1 MLDVLEEHFE
11 ELDFLWEQRE
21 RVLFAPDWMIDQ
33 LGELEARAEAH
44 LDGLVIGAGHSV
56 AIAKPYLV
64 AEETGVATAAAFTL
78 LAMDSAPLALD
89 VVDSLRMGPPAAREG
104 IKLALFHS
112 DVRNVVDAIY
122 ELSMGRDINLR
133 ALATEVLAF
142 HRLRPPP
149 EVERLLE
156 HQDVG
161 VRRRATWATG
171 RFGSMTSAAFERG
184 LRDEDRTLRKWT
196 LEAAAYCGLPE
207 LLPLCRGMTRGPDAS
222 HEVLAFL
229 GVVGDRQDLTTLKAA
244 LSDRRLA
251 AGAIAGMASLGNVA
265 AVPLLLEAMGDPDLA
280 TPAAEAFTRITG
292 ASVARESAGPPV
304 EGSEHD
310 AEDEFAATVLP
321 LDVSA
326 TRTTWDRIRPRFQD
340 GEARFQ
346 MGMDLSTV
354 EFPVP
359 VLSLLPLQAR
369 RDAYVGARSR
379 NPRAVPDLE
388 LESRV
393 ACQQAVLSK
402 RSK

>member
-222 HEVLAFL
+222 HEALAFL

-265 AVPLLLEAMGDPDLA
+265 AVPLLLGPWAIRIWPLRLPRPSQGSQVRPWRENRRGRRSR
-280 TPAAEAFTRITG
+280 AANTMRRTSSPQPSCHLTFLRHERLGI
-292 ASVARESAGPPV
+292 ASVP
-304 EGSEHD
+304 GSRMEKP
-310 AEDEFAATVLP
+310 A
-321 LDVSA
+321 
-326 TRTTWDRIRPRFQD
+326 
-340 GEARFQ
+340 
-346 MGMDLSTV
+346 
-354 EFPVP
+354 
-359 VLSLLPLQAR
+359 
-369 RDAYVGARSR
+369 SR
-379 NPRAVPDLE
+379 WVWT
-388 LESRV
+388 
-393 ACQQAVLSK
+393 
-402 RSK
+402 